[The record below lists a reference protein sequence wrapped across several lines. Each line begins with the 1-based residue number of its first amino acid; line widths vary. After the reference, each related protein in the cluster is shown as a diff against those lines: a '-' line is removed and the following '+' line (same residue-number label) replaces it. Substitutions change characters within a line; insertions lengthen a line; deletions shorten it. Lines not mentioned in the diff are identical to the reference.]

1 MKWLAAAVAFLAPVA
16 ALACDEGASQAV
28 IQTISVDQLAEL
40 TKAQKATVYD
50 ANSTETRQK
59 SGVIPGAKLLT
70 SSSKYDTAKELP
82 TAKDAKLVFGCKSG
96 GRSQRACELLENA
109 GCSTLVNM
117 YGGFHGAS
125 DMSGRVIEPG
135 WSACGYETTQE
146 TPAGR
151 SWNEL
156 SGAAG
161 TSKKSR

>member
-1 MKWLAAAVAFLAPVA
+1 MQPNLDFLATM
-16 ALACDEGASQAV
+16 Q
-28 IQTISVDQLAEL
+28 
-40 TKAQKATVYD
+40 
-50 ANSTETRQK
+50 RQF
-59 SGVIPGAKLLT
+59 P
-70 SSSKYDTAKELP
+70 
-82 TAKDAKLVFGCKSG
+82 KDAKLVFGCKSG

-109 GCSTLVNM
+109 GYSTLVNM